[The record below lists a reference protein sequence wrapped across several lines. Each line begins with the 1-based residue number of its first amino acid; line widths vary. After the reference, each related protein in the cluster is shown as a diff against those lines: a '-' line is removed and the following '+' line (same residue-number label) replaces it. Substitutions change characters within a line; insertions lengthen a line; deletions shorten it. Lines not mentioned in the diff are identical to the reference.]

1 MSPLPARDVPAL
13 LSQLAREP
21 QRPALS
27 FYRGKSLVGRLTY
40 GELAERVETLAGGLH
55 GEFGVRP
62 GDRVAISN

>member
-40 GELAERVETLAGGLH
+40 GELAERVETLAGKEKKVGKSDMK
-55 GEFGVRP
+55 R
-62 GDRVAISN
+62 N